1 MVFYTWYAN
10 AFINRKIKIYI
21 SSFKLLNL
29 RTWNYILAII
39 IVKYFKFKQDHLNL
53 LFKFGIRVIF
63 YLFIFLTGNK
73 WILFFGIIY
82 LLITDCTHNFIFSSY
97 FINEIKKEHSLTL
110 TTLKY
115 CASLIGSSI
124 GVFFCGI
131 SFQKEIKY
139 FIIPT
144 LIFGLIHYLLATIL
158 VYKKQNFKMKKVSN

>member
-82 LLITDCTHNFIFSSY
+82 LLITDCTHNFIFSS
-97 FINEIKKEHSLTL
+97 IVLR
-110 TTLKY
+110 
-115 CASLIGSSI
+115 
-124 GVFFCGI
+124 
-131 SFQKEIKY
+131 
-139 FIIPT
+139 
-144 LIFGLIHYLLATIL
+144 
-158 VYKKQNFKMKKVSN
+158 